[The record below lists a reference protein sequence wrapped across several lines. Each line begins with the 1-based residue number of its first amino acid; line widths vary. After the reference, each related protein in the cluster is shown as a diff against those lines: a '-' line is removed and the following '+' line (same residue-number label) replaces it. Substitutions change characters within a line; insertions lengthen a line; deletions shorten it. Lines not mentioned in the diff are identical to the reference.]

1 MIRNHHHQLYFNHYA
16 YLFGLASYVSQSD
29 ACTFHIIT
37 TNVLNKYMQCMQI
50 YIDIEYSDSLI
61 TNEQFQF
68 NGNTIFTKKIMLL
81 NLFHS
86 RTH

>member
-1 MIRNHHHQLYFNHYA
+1 MCHNHMHVHFTLLQPML
-16 YLFGLASYVSQSD
+16 SIS
-29 ACTFHIIT
+29 AC
-37 TNVLNKYMQCMQI
+37 NGMQI

-86 RTH
+86 RMH

>member
-1 MIRNHHHQLYFNHYA
+1 
-16 YLFGLASYVSQSD
+16 
-29 ACTFHIIT
+29 
-37 TNVLNKYMQCMQI
+37 MQI

-68 NGNTIFTKKIMLL
+68 NGNTIFTKKIMIL